1 MRLRDYFVG
10 QPVLLNS
17 LHSPRIVAERINA
30 AAGSIFSPFKRGVV
44 GGVWL
49 GRIRLRFV
57 SSFGEYNAKPV
68 LAGRLREA
76 PTGSILVL
84 RYRAPIRVYLFHV
97 VWYSILLLVALAFLA
112 GEIKSTGFAP
122 AFLVPATLL
131 IFPLVLHY
139 AGTRNSAE
147 ELDYLLDFLAE
158 QADAK

>member
-57 SSFGEYNAKPV
+57 SRRDAVQAADKAAEV
-68 LAGRLREA
+68 
-76 PTGSILVL
+76 GS
-84 RYRAPIRVYLFHV
+84 
-97 VWYSILLLVALAFLA
+97 
-112 GEIKSTGFAP
+112 
-122 AFLVPATLL
+122 
-131 IFPLVLHY
+131 
-139 AGTRNSAE
+139 
-147 ELDYLLDFLAE
+147 
-158 QADAK
+158 